1 MGDEALMRL
10 SQMFIVVVSVV
21 GLVTFINPDG
31 INDPKFTENMVLI
44 CRIGMAIF
52 LLEIVPMV
60 LRKIKNENLTD
71 ILSLCIFPVTTA
83 IAISL
88 VNPDIDPHLFEIII
102 VVMVFV
108 SLICSNV
115 LKRKIAKRWS
125 AEINSYHSDE

>member
-1 MGDEALMRL
+1 MRL

>member
-1 MGDEALMRL
+1 MRL

-125 AEINSYHSDE
+125 AEINSYHSDETP